1 MRLIARPRKALCL
14 NPEASYHAQR
24 ALSSFLGLRWAFLTA
39 SLLRGSFFVFEADG
53 SFDKGSENLQRKKM
67 NVGFNDPEW
76 EEKHAATYDA
86 LLEQLRALIK
96 HCEGMPLELIDKV
109 VSNHDPRIRKR
120 DTWVNLLYGP
130 RELFVEDGQLQCDLR
145 GIIYTPIMRRGRVLL
160 TRGAMKGGPRCPVDG

>member
-1 MRLIARPRKALCL
+1 
-14 NPEASYHAQR
+14 
-24 ALSSFLGLRWAFLTA
+24 
-39 SLLRGSFFVFEADG
+39 
-53 SFDKGSENLQRKKM
+53 M

-145 GIIYTPIMRRGRVLL
+145 GIVYTPIVCREGS
-160 TRGAMKGGPRCPVDG
+160 

>member
-1 MRLIARPRKALCL
+1 
-14 NPEASYHAQR
+14 
-24 ALSSFLGLRWAFLTA
+24 
-39 SLLRGSFFVFEADG
+39 
-53 SFDKGSENLQRKKM
+53 M
-67 NVGFNDPEW
+67 NVPFSDPEW
-76 EEKHAATYDA
+76 EERHAATYDA

-145 GIIYTPIMRRGRVLL
+145 GIVYTPIVCREGS
-160 TRGAMKGGPRCPVDG
+160 

>member
-1 MRLIARPRKALCL
+1 
-14 NPEASYHAQR
+14 
-24 ALSSFLGLRWAFLTA
+24 
-39 SLLRGSFFVFEADG
+39 
-53 SFDKGSENLQRKKM
+53 M
-67 NVGFNDPEW
+67 NVPFSDPEW

-130 RELFVEDGQLQCDLR
+130 RELFVKTASFSAICAGL
-145 GIIYTPIMRRGRVLL
+145 YTHRSCAEREADC
-160 TRGAMKGGPRCPVDG
+160 TWSCE